1 MREGVQITQ
10 LSSKQNQHESAR
22 PTNTARAPKH
32 GFNQFSGH
40 SINRPQNLA

>member
-40 SINRPQNLA
+40 SISSPQILA